1 MRKEIK
7 YSIEFINKAFLVY
20 LLINLYFFMKKDH
33 WGKGVNTSQKTAK
46 ATLVVISTHHD
57 RRHFFL
63 RINDNS
69 VTDL

>member
-20 LLINLYFFMKKDH
+20 LLINLYFSMKKDH
-33 WGKGVNTSQKTAK
+33 WGKDVNTSQKTAK
-46 ATLVVISTHHD
+46 ATLAVISTHHD
-57 RRHFFL
+57 QRHFFL